1 VFSVKPLFKR
11 FERFEKS
18 LYDFLKANW
27 YNMKNRMLCGKQ
39 KFHAIHALP
48 MPAFFVCTVSV
59 KKLKFVSDF
68 LLLSHNNIIQKNIR
82 KSVKTATKK
91 PERMSSQILKKYVKK
106 SFYYIYYLSEISA
119 VGSDSGRLRMRRTVC
134 GPERVISPVR
144 NCPDEQIFIYI

>member
-1 VFSVKPLFKR
+1 LFSVKPLFKR

-68 LLLSHNNIIQKNIR
+68 LLFSHKNAVQKNIR
-82 KSVKTATKK
+82 KSVKIATTK
-91 PERMSSQILKKYVKK
+91 PE
-106 SFYYIYYLSEISA
+106 
-119 VGSDSGRLRMRRTVC
+119 LR
-134 GPERVISPVR
+134 
-144 NCPDEQIFIYI
+144 PDEQTDLSLFEDNAQNKRQRQPSVSPPSYTFYELLSCRIGATSSMRVSVFSSRLRSLL